1 MSPALARAIH
11 DLLAVGLAV
20 GAIVISAI
28 ALMTVTG
35 KSLRTLAREHLR
47 RPTLA
52 LALVFVIALATF
64 ALFILLNNS

>member
-1 MSPALARAIH
+1 MSPRVAQAIH

-20 GAIVISAI
+20 GAVAIGVI
-28 ALMTVTG
+28 ALMTFSG
-35 KSLRTLAREHLR
+35 KSLPALAREHLR

-52 LALVFVIALATF
+52 LALLFFIVLVTF